1 MRATLFALVA
11 SIAVVSQAAF
21 AAQIHVID
29 IRSEEPPIY
38 CHSAQ
43 DYQNRL
49 TNLFPN
55 SPETADHFRLKNL
68 HVGAQ
73 GKNLVLTAKV
83 DFVSCVKTANG
94 YGWSSH
100 GAGKDNYNLLAA
112 PRSVL
117 SDFITDYL
125 TPIKSS
131 ASTVSVSIPIERYL
145 TNQQDLDAYY
155 AGKSIYGVEIYTT
168 YLPKDYHTIRT
179 NPINPAIR
187 LFVDIL
193 Q

>member
-1 MRATLFALVA
+1 MRASLIALVA
-11 SIAVVSQAAF
+11 SLTLSHAAF
-21 AAQIHVID
+21 ASKIQVVD

-49 TNLFPN
+49 TNLFPS

-68 HVGAQ
+68 HVSAQ
-73 GKNLVLTAKV
+73 GKNLVIQAKV

-94 YGWSSH
+94 YVWSSH
-100 GAGKDNYNLLAA
+100 GGGKDNYNLLAA

-117 SDFITDYL
+117 GDFVTGYL
-125 TPIKSS
+125 APINSS
-131 ASTVSVSIPIERYL
+131 TSNVTVSIPIEKYL
-145 TNQQDLDAYY
+145 TNQQDFDAYHD
-155 AGKSIYGVEIYTT
+155 GKSIYGKEIYTT
-168 YLPKDYHTIRT
+168 FLPKSFNTLRQ

-187 LFVDIL
+187 IFVDIL